1 MATKTNTELSRLPL
15 AERIQRYR
23 ELALNSRRLARGA
36 NTAERQKLLLVA
48 DQWESLAADGEH
60 HLERWNNWMTD

>member
-1 MATKTNTELSRLPL
+1 MATKTNTELSHLPL
-15 AERIQRYR
+15 AERIRRYR
-23 ELALNSRRLARGA
+23 ELALDSRRLAHSVT
-36 NTAERQKLLLVA
+36 TAERQQLLLVA